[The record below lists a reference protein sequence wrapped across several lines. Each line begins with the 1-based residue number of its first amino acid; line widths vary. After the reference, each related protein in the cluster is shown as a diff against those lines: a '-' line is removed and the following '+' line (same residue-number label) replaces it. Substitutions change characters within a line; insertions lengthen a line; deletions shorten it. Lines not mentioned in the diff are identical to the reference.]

1 MIANSSSQLVPGGL
15 ELRFSVLVGGSDL
28 ADVGAAVAVGVE
40 VGVGVGTDSA
50 RRTVA
55 LSSFEVTSSAD
66 DAVATFV
73 TLPAVTSGPV
83 IM

>member
-1 MIANSSSQLVPGGL
+1 MIANSSSQLVPGAP
-15 ELRFSVLVGGSDL
+15 EPPFSVLVGGSDL
-28 ADVGAAVAVGVE
+28 ADVGAAVAVGV
-40 VGVGVGTDSA
+40 GVGVGPDAA

-73 TLPAVTSGPV
+73 TLPAVTSAAV
-83 IM
+83 IV

>member
-1 MIANSSSQLVPGGL
+1 MIAKISSQLVPGVP
-15 ELRFSVLVGGSDL
+15 EPPVSVLVGGNDL
-28 ADVGAAVAVGVE
+28 ADVGAAVA

-73 TLPAVTSGPV
+73 TLPAVTSAPMIV
-83 IM
+83 